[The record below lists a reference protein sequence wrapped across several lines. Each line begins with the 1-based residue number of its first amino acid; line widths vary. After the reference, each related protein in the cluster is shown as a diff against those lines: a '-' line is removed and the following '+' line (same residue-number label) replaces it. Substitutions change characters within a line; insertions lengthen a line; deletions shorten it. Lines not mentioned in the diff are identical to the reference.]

1 MHFKSILPL
10 LGLAAS
16 ASAQVSASQ
25 MTANIDQITQK
36 SSETN
41 DIAKSIS
48 VTNFFST
55 APQLINSFRD
65 IIQTASDDVT
75 SMNDGKSKR
84 SLKARQEC
92 LDLEDPEQCLADLG
106 ELVDDP
112 SEILG
117 DKRALRARQECLDV
131 TDIEQCLA
139 DLGELVEDPGEIL
152 GDKRSV
158 KVRHEYASVSRWR
171 EIANILNQTVG
182 KKRQDP
188 PAYSDSQQQG
198 ICNAFRSFVMVHQE
212 LLKTVIGKHGLLS
225 LTPFTQPVAQVLRVL
240 EGGVDTLAFGIID
253 SVPTCAQEATQN
265 KNSLDMTL
273 EEAQNTYD
281 SN

>member
-1 MHFKSILPL
+1 
-10 LGLAAS
+10 
-16 ASAQVSASQ
+16 
-25 MTANIDQITQK
+25 
-36 SSETN
+36 
-41 DIAKSIS
+41 
-48 VTNFFST
+48 
-55 APQLINSFRD
+55 
-65 IIQTASDDVT
+65 
-75 SMNDGKSKR
+75 MNGGKSKR

-106 ELVDDP
+106 ELVEDP

-117 DKRALRARQECLDV
+117 DKRDLRARQECLDV

-171 EIANILNQTVG
+171 EIANILNQTLG

-198 ICNAFRSFVMVHQE
+198 ICNAFRSV
-212 LLKTVIGKHGLLS
+212 
-225 LTPFTQPVAQVLRVL
+225 
-240 EGGVDTLAFGIID
+240 
-253 SVPTCAQEATQN
+253 C
-265 KNSLDMTL
+265 
-273 EEAQNTYD
+273 
-281 SN
+281 